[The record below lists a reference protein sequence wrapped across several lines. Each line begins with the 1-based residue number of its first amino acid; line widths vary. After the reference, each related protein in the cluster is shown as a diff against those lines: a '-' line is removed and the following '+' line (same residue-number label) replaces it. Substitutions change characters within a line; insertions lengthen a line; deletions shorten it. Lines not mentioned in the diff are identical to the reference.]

1 MILDCICKY
10 ETMMLMNMIKFDKL
24 TLSLPPLGLKSGSV
38 PDVSLFNYTCFCH
51 FISYFFTATF
61 HISLVGH

>member
-38 PDVSLFNYTCFCH
+38 PACVCIFLKKNKKKT
-51 FISYFFTATF
+51 FIEFK
-61 HISLVGH
+61 LN

>member
-38 PDVSLFNYTCFCH
+38 PGSNFRSIDSNN
-51 FISYFFTATF
+51 I
-61 HISLVGH
+61 